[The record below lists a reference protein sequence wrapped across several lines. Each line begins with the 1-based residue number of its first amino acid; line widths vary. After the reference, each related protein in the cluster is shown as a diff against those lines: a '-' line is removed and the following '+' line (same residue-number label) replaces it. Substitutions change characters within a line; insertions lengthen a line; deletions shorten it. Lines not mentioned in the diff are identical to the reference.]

1 MNLENEILND
11 KFYLKYDKL
20 IWNISRKWYPTISRL
35 SKNNYDIDDIHNELW
50 AHVCKKIN
58 TYDPNKGTKIS
69 SWMYMICE
77 CKAGMIKRSFET
89 KKNNLVDNEAS
100 SLNAN
105 LNSSG
110 TNESAAKETEL
121 LNIISNKN
129 SDISDIAYKDFILDY
144 IYSLMEFI
152 DACTEKERKIYLL
165 KIKGKNQNEIAEEAK
180 VSKPYIPKVY
190 KKKKKKFKTLYDSL
204 DQQEYINKEERNK
217 ITNELIHNNNIFVI
231 SEKYNLEI
239 ETVCICKEIIK
250 IIGI

>member
-1 MNLENEILND
+1 
-11 KFYLKYDKL
+11 
-20 IWNISRKWYPTISRL
+20 
-35 SKNNYDIDDIHNELW
+35 
-50 AHVCKKIN
+50 
-58 TYDPNKGTKIS
+58 
-69 SWMYMICE
+69 MICE

-190 KKKKKKFKTLYDSL
+190 KRLSKKFKTLYDSL
-204 DQQEYINKEERNK
+204 DQQEYINKKERNK